1 MALLL
6 NTDLAL
12 ITANNSGTITL
23 PLASSIPGRVI
34 TFKDVLGTFG
44 TNRLTLNTTG
54 GDTFEDGGVSKVLS
68 ESYGYI
74 QLVASDS
81 KWFILNGTQ
90 VNTIQVS
97 AMTSINVSSFNI
109 STASIGVSS
118 LSFIDN
124 RRSTNSLNVVSTFLT
139 YNNFIISGTKVGYSG
154 NLNRYT
160 SNFIN
165 PTIVPGLVL
174 WLDGADGDTLFTDN
188 GITKATVGQSIFRW
202 SDKSLS
208 RNNAIQSGLVGF
220 RPVLSTDSVSGKTV
234 LRFTAAST
242 QSLILTPTL
251 LPIGTADATYFIVV
265 KPTQPVVSTQYLYN
279 LFSYGTAGEIGTGV
293 TGRYRF
299 FGSDTTGGSATG
311 SISMAAVYSART
323 FQTITIGQTLLIT
336 GSFASYIQSL
346 SANGGPNTTT
356 NLFPTAIFNT
366 GSTFASIGGNEV
378 SGGGTG
384 YLQGDIYEIIAYNY
398 SLGLKDLQ
406 LIQGYLAWKWGAQAN
421 LPATHPYRSAPP

>member
-1 MALLL
+1 MDLLL

-12 ITANNSGTITL
+12 ITTNNPGTITL

-44 TNRLTLNTTG
+44 TNTLTLNTTG
-54 GDTFEDGGVSKVLS
+54 GDTFEDGATTKVLS

-74 QLVASDS
+74 QLVGSGS
-81 KWFILNGTQ
+81 KWFILNGNQ

-97 AMTSINVSSFNI
+97 SITSFNISSLNI
-109 STASIGVSS
+109 STASIGLSS

-124 RRSTNSLNVVSTFLT
+124 RASTNSLNVVSTFLT

-154 NLNRYT
+154 VLNRYT

-165 PTIVPGLVL
+165 PTILSGLVL

-202 SDKSLS
+202 SDKSVS
-208 RNNAIQSGLVGF
+208 RNNAIQSGVVGR

-234 LRFTAAST
+234 LTFTAAST

-265 KPTQPVVSTQYLYN
+265 KPSVTNYHN
-279 LFSYGTAGEIGTGV
+279 IFSYGTAGEIGTGV
-293 TGRYRF
+293 TGRYRVF
-299 FGSDTTGGSATG
+299 ICGIGTVAELD
-311 SISMAAVYSART
+311 AVYANRT
-323 FQTITIGQTLLIT
+323 IIFSGLTPGQTLILS

-346 SANGGPNTTT
+346 SANGGTITTA
-356 NLFPTAIFNT
+356 NLFPSGIFNT
-366 GSTFASIGGNEV
+366 GSGFASIGGQEV
-378 SGGGTG
+378 AGGGTG
-384 YLQGDIYEIIAYNY
+384 PLQGDVYEIIAYNY
-398 SLGLKDLQ
+398 ALGLKDQQ
-406 LIQGYLAWKWGAQAN
+406 LIQGYLAWKWGLQAN
-421 LPATHPYRSAPP
+421 LPVSHPYRSAPP